1 MAKSEKK
8 IFDLSSFEYKCHS
21 GLFFFLSLL
30 RVYLVLI
37 IMITMTIDSLIDSS
51 SISFFV
57 ESRRY
62 SISNTRL
69 NQMLLF
75 FFVYLFLSTPIER
88 EINNLDGA

>member
-1 MAKSEKK
+1 
-8 IFDLSSFEYKCHS
+8 
-21 GLFFFLSLL
+21 
-30 RVYLVLI
+30 
-37 IMITMTIDSLIDSS
+37 MITMTIDSLIDSS